1 MCPLGLVTLHS
12 YASGRSANY
21 NTLETGNVNL
31 ASRAS
36 KPHTIMLLRSWNIA
50 LVCDQNRDHWA
61 GTKQRSVAL

>member
-1 MCPLGLVTLHS
+1 MSVGIG
-12 YASGRSANY
+12 YATFLCIRALCKLQ
-21 NTLETGNVNL
+21 TLETGNVNL

-36 KPHTIMLLRSWNIA
+36 QPHTIMLLRSWNIA